1 GQTGVEMEA
10 LTEVHVVPLSLFDMC
25 RAVDPA
31 MIMTNVRVLHKQG
44 GKSGQWSR
52 DEG

>member
-1 GQTGVEMEA
+1 
-10 LTEVHVVPLSLFDMC
+10 LTLFDMC
-25 RAVDPA
+25 KAVDPA